1 MVGAMRLNR
10 LFYVM
15 IAVSLLSPLF
25 LVDVTT
31 AEDIIE
37 NKVNANFGIEFN
49 TATYLEIHVTMDVDE
64 ATAFDV
70 VYDSTGIERLATSTN
85 TSDIEALGVIKYLL
99 HSSVKDQL
107 ETAFENANVVS
118 LNDRP
123 IYENSVFYEN
133 CAVNLTSTFFDMNEA
148 VDAYALVNGVLD
160 MGAEISYTFNTPAE
174 AGWLNTFTYTLP
186 SSVRL
191 VSANTQVT
199 DLYKNEMTWTADN
212 RSGDARNAQ
221 ATMSIQTKTPSTPK
235 QTSEEIT
242 LEFDLDGRDARSID
256 LNTNILA
263 KSVDIRNYSILPD
276 FITNLDFVTSD
287 GIRLFIDNGLTSW
300 DSFYN
305 KTIKPVETAA
315 ISTIEKS
322 SLNQTLT
329 TSFSWNP
336 ETTTNC
342 STPYDITNMNKEP
355 PIKAKLLNK
364 DIKLKICDVS
374 ARALFGL
381 IDSGATANISSTDIN
396 FGDRLGEIGYPYNGS
411 FYLPGNISLSGEKI
425 YKWNQSEPISGEFK
439 SDDAPEY
446 SGEKIQTTIDIEFS
460 GLDLNLF
467 GLFTGKAELTSKLY
481 LKETSNYYVTTLPDE
496 FTLPSNIKLGYLNS
510 DAFRLCV
517 EENVFVGE
525 DVNEFLA
532 NEKILFETRLAGLL
546 PGLKI
551 NGLVK
556 RDDFDRSVAS
566 WDGEITNMDADTPVT
581 TVSDAHSS
589 YPVSFGLSLSPP
601 KFEIT
606 EQSLSLV
613 GLQNQ
618 NVTYRI
624 VLPRGTTIDAS
635 DSLDR
640 LVPGKT
646 DDGRDYIEIS
656 FDASEAG
663 IIDVVSFKIVPSP
676 LFALSIF
683 LPCIVCLLIAIVLII
698 AILIVRKKR
707 KGFGGKRSRPKKTK
721 EIKEDE
727 EEESGGYEEQEYY
740 VPPPPS
746 SKK

>member
-1 MVGAMRLNR
+1 MRLNR
-10 LFYVM
+10 LFYV
-15 IAVSLLSPLF
+15 IVAVSLLSPLF
-25 LVDVTT
+25 LFDVVN
-31 AEDIIE
+31 AEDDMESI
-37 NKVNANFGIEFN
+37 VTANFDIEFN
-49 TATYLEIHVTMDVDE
+49 TATYLEIYVTMDVNE
-64 ATAFDV
+64 ATAFDE
-70 VYDSTGIERLATSTN
+70 VYDSAGIEHLATSTN

-99 HSSVKDQL
+99 HSSVKDHL
-107 ETAFENANVVS
+107 ETTFENADVVS

-148 VDAYALVNGVLD
+148 VDAYGLVNGVLD
-160 MGAEISYTFNTPAE
+160 MGAEVSYTFNIPAE
-174 AGWLNTFTYTLP
+174 AGWLNTFTYRLP
-186 SSVRL
+186 SSIRL

-212 RSGDARNAQ
+212 RIGDAKTNQ
-221 ATMSIQTKTPSTPK
+221 ATLSIQTKTPSTPK

-242 LEFDLDGRDARSID
+242 LEFELDGRNARSID

-276 FITNLDFVTSD
+276 FVTNLDFVTSD
-287 GIRLFIDNGLTSW
+287 GIRLFIDNEFTSW
-300 DSFYN
+300 DNFYN
-305 KTIKPVETAA
+305 KTIKPVEIAA
-315 ISTIEKS
+315 ISAIEKS

-355 PIKAKLLNK
+355 PIKAKVSNN
-364 DIKLKICDVS
+364 DIRLKICDVS

-396 FGDRLGEIGYPYNGS
+396 FGDKLGEIGYQYDGS
-411 FYLPGNISLSGEKI
+411 FYLPDNISLAGEKI
-425 YKWNQSEPISGEFK
+425 YKWNQSKPISGGFK

-446 SGEKIQTTIDIEFS
+446 SNEKIQTTIEIEYS

-481 LKETSNYYVTTLPDE
+481 MKETNNYYVTTLPDE
-496 FTLPSNIKLGYLNS
+496 FTLPDKVKLGHFNS

-517 EENVFVGE
+517 EENVFAGE
-525 DVNEFLA
+525 DINEFLA
-532 NEKILFETRLAGLL
+532 NEKTLFETRLASLL
-546 PGLKI
+546 SGLKI

-556 RDDFDRSVAS
+556 RDDFDQSIAS
-566 WDGEITNMDADTPVT
+566 WDGEITNMDASTPVKT
-581 TVSDAHSS
+581 ASDAHSS
-589 YPVSFGLSLSPP
+589 YPVSFGLSFSPP
-601 KFEIT
+601 KFEIN
-606 EQSLSLV
+606 EQSLNLA

-624 VLPRGTTIDAS
+624 VLPRGTTMDAS
-635 DSLDR
+635 DSLNR

-646 DDGRDYIEIS
+646 ADGRDYIEIS
-656 FDASEAG
+656 FDASESG
-663 IIDVVSFKIVPSP
+663 LTDIVNFKIVPSP

-683 LPCIVCLLIAIVLII
+683 LPCIVCIIIAIVLII

-727 EEESGGYEEQEYY
+727 EESEGYEEQEYY